1 MKGIPLRRFSCHD
14 NNYICA
20 GKHCFNFIW
29 CKLVF
34 SHLCAKGNWRNW
46 VELTP
51 SRKAWENMRT
61 RPQAGCYSNKH
72 NLQAS
77 EGEDLSEYFQAFSI
91 SVLHFCGAKSS
102 HRISCT
108 VFHLSELFR
117 CRIMVSIGTFVFCYS
132 AANLRLCRFLALIKK
147 FKRWILDGF
156 YLLPKFFLYCLY

>member
-1 MKGIPLRRFSCHD
+1 MRQR
-14 NNYICA
+14 
-20 GKHCFNFIW
+20 
-29 CKLVF
+29 KLEKLGRV
-34 SHLCAKGNWRNW
+34 NT
-46 VELTP
+46 VEESLGEHANEAT
-51 SRKAWENMRT
+51 SWL
-61 RPQAGCYSNKH
+61 
-72 NLQAS
+72 LQQQTQFAS
-77 EGEDLSEYFQAFSI
+77 KWTEGEDISEYFQAFSI

-132 AANLRLCRFLALIKK
+132 AANLRLCRFLALMKK